1 MQLTDKPVL
10 TFEGWGVMPKH
21 IEGPWDVVRGKEDGF
36 SWEQM
41 DRIMAGDMT
50 IARMPVT
57 RTRKCIANARL
68 LATAPDMLALLEEV
82 AASELPLWSVFR
94 EDVVRVIAKAKGE
107 TIDR

>member
-1 MQLTDKPVL
+1 
-10 TFEGWGVMPKH
+10 MPKH

-68 LATAPDMLALLEEV
+68 IASAPEMLEALERALHELDFAYNGATNFAV
-82 AASELPLWSVFR
+82 ITKQKIRAA
-94 EDVVRVIAKAKGE
+94 IAMANGE